1 MTNAQLIQKLIQINA
16 CDEALDWVRTT
27 PGTPEEL
34 WNKCE
39 RPVWLEFLVRE
50 SKVSFD
56 WAEHNRQVDQL
67 WAEYH
72 RQVEQLWAECHRQGC
87 DIIRSLVLW
96 ADIEGALGTAP

>member
-39 RPVWLEFLVRE
+39 RPLWLEFLVRE

-72 RQVEQLWAECHRQGC
+72 RQGC